1 LNQNNLILIGGAL
14 VAILLAFFVLTGDGC
29 KGKKSFSWRET
40 YDETSKEPYGAYVF
54 HELLK
59 AEYADEDFT
68 IIDDSLANILPTEIL
83 DSTKK
88 ANYIFVGPA
97 MFTDSMS
104 TQALLSFVESGNN
117 AFISSKSIPYDLMFY
132 IYYDECYEAYWND
145 YAALQ
150 DSTAELNIIHPNL
163 RADSNFTYK
172 YYKNFTPRNYNWNYI
187 EPAFFCEEEYSMISL
202 GEMNNELSNFAR
214 AAYGKGHFYLHTTP
228 IAFSNL
234 TLQEEQSLA
243 YAGKIV
249 SHLDGESVYYD
260 TYSRVSEG
268 VSRRRNERENWMN
281 NNRTFNTESELS
293 YILSQPALRWA
304 WYISLGLALL
314 YLIFRAKRQQRIIP
328 VTEKNRNTS
337 LEFVGTIGQ
346 LYFQQENHQ
355 KLAKQKFKLWQAF
368 IRDKYRMATREFDVE
383 FEKKLSAKSDVPQ
396 ADIHAILTQYN
407 LIQNATGIHSH
418 TLIEFHETM
427 EKFYK
432 NCK

>member
-1 LNQNNLILIGGAL
+1 MNQQNLILIGGAL
-14 VAILLAFFVLTGDGC
+14 VAVLLAFFVLTGDGC
-29 KGKKSFSWRET
+29 KGKKNFSWRET
-40 YDETSKEPYGAYVF
+40 YDETSQQPYGAYVF
-54 HELLK
+54 YELLK
-59 AEYADEDFT
+59 AEYEKEDFV
-68 IIDDSLANILPTEIL
+68 IIDDSLANILPQEL
-83 DSTKK
+83 SDSTKK

-104 TQALLSFVESGNN
+104 TQSLLSFVENGNN

-145 YAALQ
+145 YESLQ
-150 DSTAELNIIHPNL
+150 DSVAGLNIAHPNL

-187 EPAFFCEEEYSMISL
+187 ESSFFCEEEYSMISL
-202 GEMNNELSNFAR
+202 GEMNYDLSNFAR
-214 AAYGKGHFYLHTTP
+214 AKYGKGYFYLHTTP
-228 IAFSNL
+228 MAFSNL
-234 TLQEEQSLA
+234 ALQEEQSLA
-243 YAGKIV
+243 YAGKV
-249 SHLDGESVYYD
+249 MSHLDGESVYYD

-268 VSRRRNERENWMN
+268 VSRRRNERENWMQ

-355 KLAKQKFKLWQAF
+355 KLAAQKFKLWLAF
-368 IRDKYRMATREFDVE
+368 VRDKYRMTSRELDEE
-383 FEKKLSAKSDVPQ
+383 FEKKLSAKSDVAQ
-396 ADIHAILTQYN
+396 SDIHSILTQYN
-407 LIQNATGIHSH
+407 LTQTATGIHSH
-418 TLIEFHETM
+418 TLIKFHETM

>member
-1 LNQNNLILIGGAL
+1 MNQKNLILIGGAL
-14 VAILLAFFVLTGDGC
+14 VATLLIFFVLTSDGC

-54 HELLK
+54 YELLK
-59 AEYADEDFT
+59 AEYEEEDFT
-68 IIDDSLANILPTEIL
+68 VISDSLSTILPREL
-83 DSTKK
+83 SDSIKK
-88 ANYIFVGPA
+88 ANYVFVGPA
-97 MFTDSMS
+97 MFTDSTS
-104 TQALLSFVESGNN
+104 TQTLLSFVESGNN

-132 IYYDECYEAYWND
+132 IYYDECNETYWDD
-145 YAALQ
+145 YAVLK
-150 DSTAELNIIHPNL
+150 DSTAGLNIVHPNL

-172 YYKNFTPRNYNWNYI
+172 YYKRFTETNYNWNFI
-187 EPAFFCEEEYSMISL
+187 ESAFFCEEPYSMVSL
-202 GEMNNELSNFAR
+202 GEMNDELSNFVR
-214 AAYGKGHFYLHTTP
+214 TKYGDGYFYLHTTP

-234 TLQEEQSLA
+234 ALQEEQSLA
-243 YAGKIV
+243 YAGKV
-249 SHLDGESVYYD
+249 MSHLDGESVYYD

-268 VSRRRNERENWMN
+268 VSRRRNERENWMQ

-304 WYISLGLALL
+304 WYTALGLALL
-314 YLIFRAKRQQRIIP
+314 YLVFRAKRQQRIIP

-355 KLAKQKFKLWQAF
+355 KLAAQKFKLWQAF
-368 IRDKYRMATREFDVE
+368 IRDKYRITTKEFDAE
-383 FEKKLSAKSDVPQ
+383 FEKRLAAKSNVAQ

-407 LIQNATGIHSH
+407 LTQTATGIHSH
-418 TLIEFHETM
+418 TLIKFHETM